1 MKDYIDERWLLRK
14 ERLEGRRLMH
24 YGPAYVEW
32 ANERWKRERER
43 ETARELVDLL
53 LRETNL
59 TKVQRKVVDLF
70 LEGIG
75 LREIARKR
83 GVTLRA
89 VQKALGKAVAR
100 LRETA
105 EKMGIAPEDYGVDY
119 EEEYSFDWED
129 REQWE
134 E

>member
-1 MKDYIDERWLLRK
+1 MKDYIAERWLLRK

-24 YGPAYVEW
+24 YRSAYVEW
-32 ANERWKRERER
+32 ANERWRRQRER
-43 ETARELVDLL
+43 ETARELVERLL
-53 LRETNL
+53 QETNL
-59 TKVQRKVVDLF
+59 TNVQRKVVELF